1 MQIHRILIPLFI
13 VVGIAVAQ
21 NAIRPPVVTPPPAA
35 AAQPQSGDVNPAA
48 PETPAP
54 PAPAATVPVPS
65 DADAPPTSPPNRARM
80 AVPGPRTRVPGVN
93 ASSARAALPVAGAL
107 GNQEN
112 IPLAERKI
120 TEPIILPKLNGND
133 LAHYYTKFT
142 GRRVVVSTAAA
153 AAEFSFVQDPPM
165 TYAEAAKLI
174 KMAALI
180 ENFVFVP
187 SDEPNTD
194 KLLTAMGG
202 LNPKGAGVA
211 IFDENDELPA
221 GDEVISYVMTF
232 KYLKPDEA
240 VRAYTS
246 IIGQVGAFG
255 SITPVPN
262 AAAVVITENTSL
274 IRKLIQ
280 FKEEI
285 DKPSGDVAT
294 RFFKIQFADVETLAD
309 TLNTLLGNQQ
319 QSKTAGIQRS
329 QSSPPPA
336 PSPTSAPGAA
346 AAAKNLT
353 GGTAGEDTP
362 IQVIPD
368 TRTNRLFAMG
378 RPVDLLFIEGLVSE
392 FDTPTDQK
400 NFLRRKLKFLAVTGF
415 LPVASNALQRAFG
428 ATANNNGSGST
439 PGTTGSGRSQ
449 TGSATGANF
458 GGNIRGG
465 TGSSTLGSPTAS
477 LGGSSGSSFGSPST
491 GSSMGGGSSL
501 SGQGLNNGQSTDTT
515 PQSVLVGRTLL
526 VADNITN
533 SIVVQGTP
541 ASIEIINNLLDEIDM
556 KPDQVMISTIF
567 GQLELDNDSNY
578 GVNIIKTFANNFAI
592 QSSPTGA
599 PFVDPASLATLTGP
613 GTAATATT
621 AAIAGAANFPAG
633 VGLGVYGT
641 IGKQVNG
648 MLQALQA
655 TNKFNI
661 ISRPTIFTANNQ
673 MGTISSGTKIAIPTN
688 TTAYASSTAT
698 GVGSQTTNIEYVDVD
713 LQLQVIPLVNSN
725 DEVTLQISLV
735 SLDLGGSRQVGT
747 LTTTDIDSRQITTTV
762 TVPNN
767 QTVVL
772 GGLITHT
779 LKDAVSGV
787 PILGSI
793 PWLGKLFSNTTKT
806 DERKELIF
814 FLTPKIVHDARTLE
828 AANHN
833 MDRHYKDARVLRAE
847 ENHPGS
853 AYPSKKSSVLS
864 PIMDFREEGD
874 PADATPSNGGVL
886 PPKGSAM
893 TIPANGE
900 GAPPADNAP
909 KKPAVHKISSRPG
922 SVYGT

>member
-1 MQIHRILIPLFI
+1 MQIHRILIPLFV

-21 NAIRPPVVTPPPAA
+21 NAARPQVITPPPAA
-35 AAQPQSGDVNPAA
+35 TDHPQSGDLNPTIPAA
-48 PETPAP
+48 SLATPETVVPTPNPTTTPAT
-54 PAPAATVPVPS
+54 PAVPL
-65 DADAPPTSPPNRARM
+65 PPNRTRPF
-80 AVPGPRTRVPGVN
+80 PGRTFVPGVN
-93 ASSARAALPVAGAL
+93 RAAGVTTPAATPTAA
-107 GNQEN
+107 GNQQE

-133 LAHYYTKFT
+133 LAHYYTKYT
-142 GRRVVVSTAAA
+142 GRRVVVSSAAA
-153 AAEFSFVQDPPM
+153 AAEFSFVQDPPL

-194 KLLTAMGG
+194 KLLTSAGG

-211 IFDENDELPA
+211 IYDENDELPA

-240 VRAYTS
+240 VKAFTS

-255 SITPVPN
+255 SITAVSN
-262 AAAVVITENTSL
+262 AAAVIITENTSL

-280 FKEEI
+280 FKGEI
-285 DKPSGDVAT
+285 DKPSSDVAT
-294 RFFKIQFADVETLAD
+294 RFFKIQYADVETLAD
-309 TLNTLLGNQQ
+309 TLNTMLGNQQ
-319 QSKTAGIQRS
+319 QSKTAGSQRS
-329 QSSPPPA
+329 QSSPPPSA
-336 PSPTSAPGAA
+336 TPTPGAA
-346 AAAKNLT
+346 AAAKTLT

-362 IQVIPD
+362 IQVIAD
-368 TRTNRLFAMG
+368 TRTNRIFAMG
-378 RPVDLLFIEGLVSE
+378 RPVDLLFIEGLITD

-428 ATANNNGSGST
+428 ATANTNN
-439 PGTTGSGRSQ
+439 GTTGTTGTGSSRSQ
-449 TGSATGANF
+449 GSGTGANF
-458 GGNIRGG
+458 GGNVRGG
-465 TGSSTLGSPTAS
+465 SSSSSMGSPTAS
-477 LGGSSGSSFGSPST
+477 LGGTSAGSFGTSGTGSSAGGSGSSFT
-491 GSSMGGGSSL
+491 G
-501 SGQGLNNGQSTDTT
+501 GLNSSQSTDTT

-567 GQLELDNDSNY
+567 GQLELDKDSNY
-578 GVNIIKTFANNFAI
+578 GVNIIKTLANGIAA
-592 QSSPTGA
+592 QSSPSGG
-599 PFVDPASLATLTGP
+599 PFVNIPNLAGTPANSTTTP
-613 GTAATATT
+613 PTAAVSAL
-621 AAIAGAANFPAG
+621 ASFPTD

-641 IGKQVNG
+641 IGQQLNV
-648 MLQALQA
+648 MMQALQA
-655 TNKFNI
+655 TNKFNV

-688 TTAYASSTAT
+688 TTAYQSSTST

-713 LQLQVIPLVNSN
+713 LQLQVIPLINSK

-735 SLDLGGSRQVGT
+735 SLDLGGQRTVGT
-747 LTTTDIDSRQITTTV
+747 LTTTDINSRQVTTTV

-779 LKDAVSGV
+779 LKDSVSGV

-806 DERKELIF
+806 DDRSELIF
-814 FLTPKIVHDARTLE
+814 FLTPRIIHDATSLKD
-828 AANHN
+828 ANHN
-833 MDRHYKDARVLRAE
+833 MDRHYKDASVLHAE
-847 ENHPGS
+847 EDNP
-853 AYPSKKSSVLS
+853 
-864 PIMDFREEGD
+864 DN
-874 PADATPSNGGVL
+874 TVL

-900 GAPPADNAP
+900 GAPPAEAP
-909 KKPAVHKISSRPG
+909 APAAPQKAPVHKITARPG
-922 SVYGT
+922 SVFGT